1 VTASTPTTLY
11 YYCDVHSGMG
21 ASASMSNT
29 NSNAGVSYQTSAS
42 TQSAQ
47 SETFTFKVND
57 GTVDSSEAT
66 ISLDLRTDPLYQYQW
81 HLNNTGQTNFAT
93 NAGTAGVDLNVD
105 TAIVSGITG
114 RGVIVAV
121 LDTGLELAH
130 EDLVDNIV
138 TGSYDFENSDSD
150 PTSSENNGDHG
161 TKVAGIIGSK
171 GWNNKGGRGVAPDA
185 SLIGYNWLAISP
197 YASTG
202 QKLKMWGSNPPVSAN
217 VDIYNMSLGVGYQL
231 DDDEEQ
237 REDYDLP
244 SFLPSSLEA
253 GLINGTSNLRS
264 GKGAVYIKSSGN
276 NFEKYATSNCG
287 TNLTCA
293 ELFMD
298 STNASPYVTIIASLN
313 ADNIKSSYSS
323 TGAGLWVSGFG
334 GEYGWNNDSYEGS
347 VSSDYEHLL
356 EPAIMTT
363 DQSGCTNGNVGANGG
378 TQRNP
383 FENMSG
389 GNGENSNCNYTS
401 RMNGTS
407 SAAPTV
413 AGIVALMLQ
422 ANPDLTWR
430 DVRHILVTTAD
441 KVDASRSHTYAGLNQ
456 HEWKTND
463 AGYEFHNWYGFGR
476 VDAAEAV
483 TTASAYTANSLG
495 TWVSTGYQSN
505 GVINATV
512 DHTEYTLN
520 TVNITKPSGSDD
532 VVEFVRLSVQFNHAI
547 PKSVG
552 IRLLS
557 PDNTVLHVMQPMT
570 NINTNPLNTL
580 FDIGVSG
587 FYGESIEG
595 NWSIVLDDYTDDST
609 DGILVKWGIEIWG
622 H

>member
-1 VTASTPTTLY
+1 
-11 YYCDVHSGMG
+11 MI
-21 ASASMSNT
+21 NT
-29 NSNAGVSYQTSAS
+29 NSNAGVNYQTSAS
-42 TQSAQ
+42 TQLAQ

-57 GTVDSSEAT
+57 GTVDSTAAT

-93 NAGTAGVDLNVD
+93 TGGTAGADLNVD

-114 RGVIVAV
+114 SGVVVAV
-121 LDTGLELAH
+121 LDSGLELAH

-138 TGSYDFENSDSD
+138 TGSYDFVNSDQD
-150 PTSSENNGDHG
+150 PTTSSNEGDHG
-161 TKVAGIIGSK
+161 TSVAGIIASK

-244 SFLPSSLEA
+244 SFLRSSLEA

-298 STNASPYVTIIASLN
+298 ETNASPYITIIASLN

-323 TGAGLWVSGFG
+323 TGAGLWISGFG
-334 GEYGWNNDSYEGS
+334 GENGGNQSVIGGQGYSLNNGIYK
-347 VSSDYEHLL
+347 
-356 EPAIMTT
+356 PAIMTT
-363 DQSGCTNGNVGANGG
+363 DQSTCASGYVSDAYVTKNTIYYNEF
-378 TQRNP
+378 QNP
-383 FENMSG
+383 SGHSENT
-389 GNGENSNCNYTS
+389 NCNYHSTF
-401 RMNGTS
+401 NGTS
-407 SAAPTV
+407 SAAPTISGV
-413 AGIVALMLQ
+413 IALMLE

-430 DVRHILVTTAD
+430 DVKHILATTAD

-505 GVINATV
+505 GAINATV

-609 DGILVKWGIEIWG
+609 DGILVRWGIEIWG